1 MLPITVVVFDS
12 LDNDDSVTRSIE
24 VNERSFTINTLNSA
38 LTTTSSS
45 TSSLSNLV
53 NVMSSVL
60 TVLPRLDAE
69 NDADLTLL
77 VGTIVTALET
87 FVDMS
92 MLTVNDIEVISTSI
106 SQLPSDGAVYTSE
119 TLSTLITIGS
129 SVVTSS
135 LDSMMYEDTGGLFS
149 IVEILVKSSSTSPP
163 ASSPTRRRL
172 AEGEGLYDID
182 GVEYFFSSISIV
194 YANDMSL
201 GQSSLTYLDS
211 SAYYVFAYPLTFQSY
226 QLVVGNYS
234 LIDYEDIGYGNRVSG
249 TYYAS
254 SLSTYT
260 KLVRTQINDLT
271 LCPVVDYGPIY
282 ECVFNVISNF
292 LLPQNFDQQVYTYS
306 NTMICEKGKEE
317 VHPFTCPDGSTVYT
331 NCTGTESMIMSSCV
345 TRYTPQCEIVASNN
359 PSFLVS
365 TVCDTKE
372 YNDSHVTCECSMR
385 SDRGPV
391 SPLRGVLA
399 VVVNI
404 ATNTTHSHMEI
415 DRDMEVTVLYA
426 YIGITFGFFF
436 ALSSSLIFW
445 NNQNMQNRGY
455 RVQPLHY
462 SHVENENNLRAIE
475 NYMDR
480 NYWQPIFQGVYSE
493 MKTSRRISYE
503 LFRSVGFLKF
513 FHTRSNPLPKL
524 GSVLEQNTKMFLF
537 IFSVLYSIN
546 FLYPSNQYEICRT
559 ATNMEECEIGNA
571 LRYFSGNI
579 SSSLFSLTY
588 MYLFM

>member
-1 MLPITVVVFDS
+1 MK
-12 LDNDDSVTRSIE
+12 
-24 VNERSFTINTLNSA
+24 
-38 LTTTSSS
+38 SS
-45 TSSLSNLV
+45 SSLS
-53 NVMSSVL
+53 
-60 TVLPRLDAE
+60 
-69 NDADLTLL
+69 
-77 VGTIVTALET
+77 
-87 FVDMS
+87 
-92 MLTVNDIEVISTSI
+92 
-106 SQLPSDGAVYTSE
+106 
-119 TLSTLITIGS
+119 
-129 SVVTSS
+129 
-135 LDSMMYEDTGGLFS
+135 
-149 IVEILVKSSSTSPP
+149 

-201 GQSSLTYLDS
+201 GQTPLTYLDS

-271 LCPVVDYGPIY
+271 LCPAVDYGPIY
-282 ECVFNVISNF
+282 ECVFNVTSNF
-292 LLPQNFDQQVYTYS
+292 LLPQNFDQEVYTYS
-306 NTMICEKGKEE
+306 NTTTCEKGKEE
-317 VHPFTCPDGSTVYT
+317 VHPFTCPDGSTVYA
-331 NCTGTESMIMSSCV
+331 NCTGAESMIMFSCV
-345 TRYTPQCEIVASNN
+345 TRYTPRCDIVASNN
-359 PSFLVS
+359 SSFLVS
-365 TVCDTKE
+365 TACATKQ
-372 YNDSHVTCECSMR
+372 YNDSHITCECSMR

-404 ATNTTHSHMEI
+404 ATNTTHSHKEI
-415 DRDMEVTVLYA
+415 DRDMEVTVLDA
-426 YIGITFGFFF
+426 YIGIVFGFFF
-436 ALSSSLIFW
+436 VLSSSLMFW
-445 NNQNMQNRGY
+445 NNQDKRNRGH
-455 RVQPLHY
+455 RVQPVHY
-462 SHVENENNLRAIE
+462 SHGENENNLHAIE

-503 LFRSVGFLKF
+503 LFRSVGFLKT

-524 GSVLEQNTKMFLF
+524 GSVLQQNTKMFLF
-537 IFSVLYSIN
+537 IYCVLCSIN

-571 LRYFSGNI
+571 VRYFSGKI
-579 SSSLFSLTY
+579 SFFFLLTY
-588 MYLFM
+588 MYLVM